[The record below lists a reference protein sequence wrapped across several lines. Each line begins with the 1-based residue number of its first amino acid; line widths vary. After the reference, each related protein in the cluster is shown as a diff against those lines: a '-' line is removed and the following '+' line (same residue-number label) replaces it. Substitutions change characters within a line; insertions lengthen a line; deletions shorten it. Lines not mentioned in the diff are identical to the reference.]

1 MGFRY
6 RKSINLGG
14 GFRINLSK
22 SGVGYSWGTKGY
34 RITKTAKGKI
44 RSTTSIPGMGIS
56 YTKEYGGRKQNSVP
70 DENYNYYNTQEIQN
84 ADAKSITSD
93 GLYEMLF
100 AANKALSLRKINYV
114 IGIVCL
120 AIGIVFPFA
129 LIGVVICICF
139 LFYLKKRAII
149 NLKYYFYDE
158 QEKEVNERMRPLIKI
173 SESNKLWW
181 ISQTSCVI
189 NKKYSAGAA
198 NSVKRQRCVASTKVP
213 FPFTCNSTAV
223 AFKSGKETLL
233 FLPDK
238 LFVMQGIK
246 VGAVSYCDVTTSV
259 RGTRFVEEELVP
271 KDAKIVDYTWQYVNK
286 SGAPD
291 KRFQNNKKIPVCLY
305 GEMEVR
311 SGNGINTVIMFSNVD
326 IQ

>member
-1 MGFRY
+1 MT
-6 RKSINLGG
+6 L
-14 GFRINLSK
+14 
-22 SGVGYSWGTKGY
+22 T
-34 RITKTAKGKI
+34 
-44 RSTTSIPGMGIS
+44 
-56 YTKEYGGRKQNSVP
+56 
-70 DENYNYYNTQEIQN
+70 
-84 ADAKSITSD
+84 
-93 GLYEMLF
+93 
-100 AANKALSLRKINYV
+100 LSLVLGTVFNPPV
-114 IGIVCL
+114 LEFAQLIV
-120 AIGIVFPFA
+120 P
-129 LIGVVICICF
+129 
-139 LFYLKKRAII
+139 Y
-149 NLKYYFYDE
+149 
-158 QEKEVNERMRPLIKI
+158 P
-173 SESNKLWW
+173 
-181 ISQTSCVI
+181 
-189 NKKYSAGAA
+189 A